1 MFNAFGWLGCCWTW
15 LCIWAWW
22 RRRAQKILAYE
33 AIEINR
39 QHEMTIR
46 PNQGAIRESN
56 TLHRVA
62 TKVTIQR
69 VATMIYVRFKVTI
82 CLYLS
87 PNNRARSLSTLMAAI
102 VNKDVRDNPYPEMK
116 AATHANRQSLH
127 SSKTTDIQRVAA
139 RGWLTRPTNR
149 SLVARER
156 YRSLDGGWR
165 KDTLWSATKI
175 REFPRNAVREK
186 KMMTA
191 DRRSA
196 YCSNSPAKEEEHT
209 SSSNVFICVPSPV
222 EFAAALRAP
231 AQRWSLN
238 DPRMSLSYSAMENPS
253 SLRRTSFFTEVTL
266 NITLCKFRCNE

>member
-69 VATMIYVRFKVTI
+69 VTTMIYVRFKVTI

-102 VNKDVRDNPYPEMK
+102 VNKDIKHNPYPEMK
-116 AATHANRQSLH
+116 AASHANRQSLH
-127 SSKTTDIQRVAA
+127 CSWKTDIQRVAT
-139 RGWLTRPTNR
+139 RGWPTRPTNR
-149 SLVARER
+149 SVVARQR
-156 YRSLDGGWR
+156 YKSLDGGWR
-165 KDTLWSATKI
+165 EDSLWRVARK
-175 REFPRNAVREK
+175 REFPRVAVIEK
-186 KMMTA
+186 RMFTA
-191 DRRSA
+191 ENEMD
-196 YCSNSPAKEEEHT
+196 CGLNSPT
-209 SSSNVFICVPSPV
+209 
-222 EFAAALRAP
+222 
-231 AQRWSLN
+231 Q
-238 DPRMSLSYSAMENPS
+238 
-253 SLRRTSFFTEVTL
+253 
-266 NITLCKFRCNE
+266 